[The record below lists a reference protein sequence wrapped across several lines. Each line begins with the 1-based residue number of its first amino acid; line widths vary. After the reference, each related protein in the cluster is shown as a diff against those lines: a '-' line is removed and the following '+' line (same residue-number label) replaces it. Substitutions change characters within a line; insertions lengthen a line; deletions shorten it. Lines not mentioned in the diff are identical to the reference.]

1 MFYTWGI
8 GIRNVPCMGYGHQ
21 TTMQQY
27 LENVTTDA
35 PHGVVVSCSK
45 LKAEQVNCKFTWLF
59 QKRIWHRRM
68 PSGSVQIQR
77 QHIILYLKKEKE
89 LFLILRETIKITLF
103 SQNF

>member
-1 MFYTWGI
+1 
-8 GIRNVPCMGYGHQ
+8 MGHGHQ

-77 QHIILYLKKEKE
+77 QQIILYLKKEKR
-89 LFLILRETIKITLF
+89 IISNSR
-103 SQNF
+103 